1 MCIFPFE
8 HVMQGREIQDKHCKN
23 CLSTVTSSNC
33 NLENALESSSL
44 FLLLFVPLP
53 GVVFLDRFD
62 LFF

>member
-1 MCIFPFE
+1 MHFPFE
-8 HVMQGREIQDKHCKN
+8 HVMQGREIQDKHC
-23 CLSTVTSSNC
+23 LSTVASSNC